1 LEPLKPDCGWQ
12 LLNSGKILIE
22 AEVEDVKTFIES
34 GILELYVLGDVS
46 PAEKLQVE
54 EMIQKHPVVR
64 AELEEMEKA
73 LESYASANAIEPSKT
88 QRDKILN
95 SLLTNLADDSTFSK
109 KAAPVANVVS
119 IPPPG
124 ATSFYKYAFAA
135 SIALLLLSAVAI
147 YNLNNKLEQKTQ
159 ELVTAN
165 SQNQQFAQRVNL
177 MNNQLGVFR
186 DSSYKILRLKGTKNL
201 PSGGVMVAW
210 SPAKKK
216 VMIDL
221 NTLDMPVNDKDH
233 QYQLWAL
240 VNGKPVDLG
249 VFDKLA
255 TDTADM
261 KQMKSVALAQAFAVT
276 REPRGGSVNPTMSE
290 MMLIGQF

>member
-1 LEPLKPDCGWQ
+1 M
-12 LLNSGKILIE
+12 
-22 AEVEDVKTFIES
+22 EDVKTFIES

-46 PAEKLQVE
+46 AAEKLQVE
-54 EMIQKHPVVR
+54 AMVQKHPVVR

-73 LESYASANAIEPSKT
+73 LESYAFANAVEPSKT

-95 SLLTNLADDSTFSK
+95 SLVTNLADDNTFSK
-109 KAAPVANVVS
+109 NEAPANKVIQMPLPVASN
-119 IPPPG
+119 
-124 ATSFYKYAFAA
+124 FYKYAFAA
-135 SIALLLLSAVAI
+135 SVALLLVSIIAL
-147 YNLNNKLEQKTQ
+147 YNLNNKLDQKTH
-159 ELVTAN
+159 ELIAAN
-165 SQNQQFAQRVNL
+165 TQNQHFAQRVNL
-177 MNNQLGVFR
+177 MNDQLGVFR
-186 DSSYKILRLKGTKNL
+186 DTTYKVLRLKGTKNL
-201 PSGGVMVAW
+201 PAGGVLVAW
-210 SPAKKK
+210 NPVKKK
-216 VMIDL
+216 VMLDL

-249 VFDKLA
+249 VFDKSA

-290 MMLIGQF
+290 MMLIGQFKNQAL